1 MQFLLDYSYLSA
13 TIKGQAGSCSTPAPN
28 TPSSCYA
35 NTVAGVFENTNGN
48 TVPESPRSKIAA
60 NANYTWRFTPG
71 SLNYSVSYVWKDN
84 THDSIFSEQ
93 YFVAPK
99 YTQVD
104 MRLSW
109 NDSADRF
116 TIFGYV
122 KNLQNKLGYDGV
134 GAFAVSKT
142 VAPGTQPCG
151 FNQTAGGP
159 NPYYCDQDLG
169 LTPPRTYGVEV
180 QYRLK

>member
-1 MQFLLDYSYLSA
+1 LDYSYLSA
-13 TIKGQAGSCSTPAPN
+13 VIKGQAGSCAPPTPAA
-28 TPSSCYA
+28 SCYQNVVSGA
-35 NTVAGVFENTNGN
+35 FENTNGN
-48 TVPESPRSKIAA
+48 SVPESPRSKIAA
-60 NANYTWRFTPG
+60 NANYTWHFTPG
-71 SLNYSVSYVWKDN
+71 SLNYSVSYVWKDK
-84 THDSIFSEQ
+84 THDSIFAED
-93 YFVAPK
+93 YYVAPS

-116 TIFGYV
+116 TIFGYI

-134 GAFAVSKT
+134 DASSVIT
-142 VAPGTQPCG
+142 PAPGTQACG
-151 FNQTAGGP
+151 FNGVQ
-159 NPYYCDQDLG
+159 PYYCQRLLG